1 MGGVKI
7 GLGLRDLLSG
17 AVFSIAFFMGVL
29 APSAAHAVPEIEVQ
43 GNSTVISTPDTT
55 PSISDGTDAGAV
67 GVGNSKTLNY
77 FVINNGTTDLTL
89 TNPVVSGANAG
100 DFAVIQNPVSPVTT
114 GNQTDFALSFSPSAT
129 GLRTATVTFSNN
141 DGDENPFTFNVQGT
155 GTAIPASFT
164 IISGDNQSAALN
176 GAFATPLVVRVL
188 DGSSNP
194 ISGVT
199 INFTPP
205 DQGGGPVPGA
215 TLSQTTLTTDANGDA
230 TVTATANNLAG
241 AYQVTATLPGF
252 SQVTFNLT
260 NSAGTPEINVSAGAT
275 NIPDNPAN
283 DPAALSVTGFPVAV
297 GGSGGRTYTISNTGT
312 GLLTLGANAVSIS
325 GTDVAQFSVTQQPA
339 TSVAPGGST
348 TFQII
353 FSPDAPRVF
362 GPVDVA
368 IANDDGDENPYNF
381 RIQGTGQGVEV
392 NVTGNGQTIADDA
405 AHAPGAGDH
414 TDFGSADVA
423 SGTVVRTFTIEN
435 NGLGF
440 ALDLQSASAV
450 SISGAHA
457 SDFTVTRQPSQTVHV
472 GVPETFEVTFNPSA
486 AGLRG
491 PVDVT
496 ITNDDADESPYNFR
510 LQGTGTTAPEINVS
524 SSESGAV
531 ADGGTDA
538 QGNEPAGVAKT
549 VTYTVSNTGTAD
561 LTLAMAT
568 SSALTN
574 VTVNSISAPGSTTV
588 TAGNST
594 TFTVQYTPTVAGAF
608 SFDLAFT
615 NNDGNES
622 PYNMTVS
629 GTGTN
634 ADSVAPRIASIT
646 TLFVN
651 SPTASDEIIWR
662 ILFDET
668 VLNVTLDDFLVSG
681 TTAPLSV
688 RTPVTDNPGFGTLID
703 LRAVGGDLAG
713 LNGTVTLSLA
723 PGQDITDVAGN
734 ALVNPNPTGL
744 DERVTQ
750 IINVD
755 PDMKITGFGPA
766 GGGGPGVEL
775 TNGQTATSVATGTD
789 FGNQAV
795 GIPSV
800 RNQFSLSNTVQFST
814 LSTGANALTFSGP
827 AAADFSVVGASN
839 RTMHGLSATGFEI
852 TFTPSA
858 AGPRNATVTLVSN
871 DPDENPFTFN
881 ITGTGVSAPE
891 INVVGNSQTIS
902 DGDVTPAVADHT
914 DFGVLDITAGTVV
927 RTFTIQNTGTSVLTL
942 GANAASLSGA
952 NAGDFTVTTQPN
964 TTVAP
969 AGSTSVVVQFDPS
982 AVGARAA
989 VLTIANDD
997 ADESPYSF
1005 ALAGGG
1011 ISGGT
1016 VTIVQ
1021 NITGEDVSVGFSS
1034 PTPVL
1039 NFSLTSV
1046 SGTALISMTGV
1057 PAGTHTLVADDLSPI
1072 GYGITSIACNDTD
1085 STGDLVSRTAT
1096 INLLSGE
1103 HVTCVFETIDARG
1116 PTTQMIADF
1125 LGARNTL
1132 LLSNQPGSDRRIDR
1146 LKGGTGVSGGD
1157 SFQAFGHGLRSPI
1170 PVDLAIDENSFSF
1183 ATSLKRVMAT
1193 GGEASLAANDTGEE
1207 GEDASPLD
1215 IWIEGRASRFIDGTS
1230 GDGSFGLL
1238 SFGVDYLVE
1247 PDLLIGFMGQ
1257 LDRFKQDFT
1266 TPGSEIEGRGW
1277 MAGPY
1282 ATLKLDE
1289 HLYLDVLGAWGRSD
1303 NDISPFGTYT
1313 DSFET
1318 DRWLV
1323 SSTLTGQF
1331 DVGNWDLRPSYTLQ
1345 FLRERQFAYTDSL
1358 GVGIPEQSL
1367 SQGNMQLGPQIAY
1380 TYLFED
1386 GSALRPNGGFEGVY
1400 SFGERNTFS
1409 AGSFAAETQGLTG
1422 QMNGGLDYR
1431 TPTGLALGLTGDY
1444 GGIGSSAKSFG
1455 LTINLSMPLN

>member
-7 GLGLRDLLSG
+7 GRGLRDLLSG
-17 AVFSIAFFMGVL
+17 VVFSIAFFMSVL
-29 APSAAHAVPEIEVQ
+29 APSAAHALPEIEVQ

-55 PSISDGTDAGAV
+55 PSISDGTDAGSV
-67 GVGNSKTLNY
+67 GVGNSKTLSY

-89 TNPVVSGANAG
+89 TNPVMSGTNAG
-100 DFAVIQNPVSPVTT
+100 DFAVIQNPVSPVAA

-141 DGDENPFTFNVQGT
+141 DGDENPFTFDVQGT
-155 GTAIPASFT
+155 GTTTPASFT

-205 DQGGGPVPGA
+205 DQGGGPVSGA

-260 NSAGTPEINVSAGAT
+260 NSTGTPEINVLRGAA

-283 DPAALSVTGFPVAV
+283 DPAASSATNFDVGFPGAV
-297 GGSGGRTYTISNTGT
+297 TKIYTIENTGT
-312 GLLTLGANAVSIS
+312 GPLTLGANAVSIS
-325 GTDVAQFSVTQQPA
+325 GTDATRFSVSLQPA
-339 TSVAPGGST
+339 ATIAAGGTT
-348 TFQII
+348 TFQIR
-353 FSPDAPRVF
+353 FTPDSARLF
-362 GPVDVA
+362 GPADIV
-368 IANDDGDENPYNF
+368 IANDDADENPYNF
-381 RIQGTGQGVEV
+381 RIQGLGRALEMDL
-392 NVTGNGQTIADDA
+392 TGNSQAIADSPI
-405 AHAPGAGDH
+405 HTPGAGDH
-414 TDFGSADVA
+414 TDFGSADIA
-423 SGTVVRTFTIEN
+423 SGTVTRTFTIEN
-435 NGLGF
+435 TGFGLF
-440 ALDLQSASAV
+440 LDLQSASAV

-457 SDFTVTRQPSQTVHV
+457 SDFTVTRQPPQLVDA
-472 GVPETFEVTFNPSA
+472 GVPETFDITFNPSA
-486 AGLRG
+486 TGLRG

-496 ITNDDADESPYNFR
+496 ITNDDSDESPYNFR
-510 LQGTGTTAPEINVS
+510 LQGTGTAAPEINVS

-538 QGNEPAGVAKT
+538 QGNELAGVAKT
-549 VTYTVSNTGTAD
+549 VTYTVSNTGTDD
-561 LTLAMAT
+561 LTLATAT

-574 VTVNSISAPGSTTV
+574 VTVNAVSAPGSTTV

-615 NNDGNES
+615 NNDGDEN

-634 ADSVAPRIASIT
+634 ADIVAPRIASIN

-651 SPTASDEIIWR
+651 SPTDSDEIIWR
-662 ILFDET
+662 IFFDET
-668 VLNVTLDDFLVSG
+668 VLNVTLDDFSVSG

-703 LRAVGGDLAG
+703 LRVVGGDLAG

-755 PDMKITGFGPA
+755 PDMKITGNGPI
-766 GGGGPGVEL
+766 GGGVGPEL
-775 TNGQTATSVATGTD
+775 TDGQTATSVATGTD

-795 GIPSV
+795 GTSSV
-800 RNQFSLSNTVQFST
+800 RYSFSLSNIVQFST

-839 RTMHGLSATGFEI
+839 RNLRGLSATGFDI

-891 INVVGNSQTIS
+891 INVIGNAVSIV
-902 DGDVTPAVADHT
+902 DGDVTPTEADHT
-914 DFGVLDITAGTVV
+914 DFGSSDVTSGTVS
-927 RTFTIQNTGTSVLTL
+927 RTFRVENIGTSVLTL
-942 GANAASLSGA
+942 GSNAASLSGA
-952 NAGDFTVTTQPN
+952 NAGDFTVSAQPA

-969 AGSTSVVVQFDPS
+969 GGSTNVTVQFDPS
-982 AVGARAA
+982 SLGARAA

-997 ADESPYSF
+997 ADENPYGF
-1005 ALAGGG
+1005 TLAGEG

-1021 NITGEDVSVGFSS
+1021 NITGADVSVGFSS
-1034 PTPVL
+1034 PTPAL
-1039 NFSLTSV
+1039 NFSLMSV
-1046 SGTALISMTGV
+1046 SGTAQTSLAGV
-1057 PAGTHTLVADDLSPI
+1057 PAGMHSLVAEDLSPV
-1072 GYGITSIACNDTD
+1072 GYGISSIACNDTD

-1096 INLLSGE
+1096 INLVSGE
-1103 HVTCVFETIDARG
+1103 HVTCVFETVDARG

-1125 LGARNTL
+1125 LGVRNTL

-1170 PVDLAIDENSFSF
+1170 PVDVAVHEDSFSF
-1183 ATSLKRVMAT
+1183 ATSLKRLMAA
-1193 GGEASLAANDTGEE
+1193 GGEASLAVNDNEEE
-1207 GEDASPLD
+1207 GEHASPLD
-1215 IWIEGRASRFIDGTS
+1215 VWIEGRASRFIDGTS
-1230 GDGSFGLL
+1230 GGGSFGLL

-1257 LDRFKQDFT
+1257 VDRFKQDFT
-1266 TPGSEIEGRGW
+1266 TPGSEIDGRGW

-1289 HLYLDVLGAWGRSD
+1289 HLYLDVLGTWGKSD

-1313 DSFET
+1313 DTFET

-1331 DVGNWDLRPSYTLQ
+1331 DAGNWDLRPSYTLQ
-1345 FLRERQFAYTDSL
+1345 FFHERQSAYTDSL
-1358 GVGIPEQSL
+1358 GVRIPEQSL
-1367 SQGNMQLGPQIAY
+1367 SQGDMRLGPQIAY
-1380 TYLFED
+1380 THTFED
-1386 GSALRPNGGFEGVY
+1386 GSSIRPKGGFEGVY

-1409 AGSFAAETQGLTG
+1409 VGSFAAETQGLTG
-1422 QMNGGLDYR
+1422 QVNGGIDYQ
-1431 TPTGLALGLTGDY
+1431 TPGGLSLGLTTDF
-1444 GGIGSSAKSFG
+1444 GGIGGTAKSFG